1 MGGLQDEVEAKA
13 GRRCWRRQKGRH
25 GAAGKKTERH
35 DSGAG
40 EQRVWHRTPREQSS
54 QVKSRG
60 ARERERRT
68 RLEVD
73 GESAAT
79 ALSSG
84 DRRRRGVLITYRKQ
98 TSQASIWQR
107 FPIQALSAPM
117 FARPVEE
124 GLLETLKYAHEH
136 RFQRANTTLSSMI

>member
-1 MGGLQDEVEAKA
+1 MVGEIPIGGLQDEDEDEAKA

-25 GAAGKKTERH
+25 SAVGKKTERH
-35 DSGAG
+35 DSGPG
-40 EQRVWHRTPREQSS
+40 EQRVWHRTAREQSP

-79 ALSSG
+79 VLSSG
-84 DRRRRGVLITYRKQ
+84 DRRRRGVPITYQK
-98 TSQASIWQR
+98 
-107 FPIQALSAPM
+107 
-117 FARPVEE
+117 
-124 GLLETLKYAHEH
+124 
-136 RFQRANTTLSSMI
+136 